1 MPRALV
7 IQLARLGDLVQSL
20 PAITQLRVRHP
31 ETQLDLLCPSHL
43 AEVGRLL
50 PGIEKVLEWDGAA
63 WQRRAMAAQQDL
75 RAEHL
80 VEVETMLMALAP
92 PADSVSMAVVISSRM

>member
-7 IQLARLGDLVQSL
+7 IQLARLGDLLQSL
-20 PAITQLRVRHP
+20 PAITQLRACYP
-31 ETQLDLLCPSHL
+31 ETQFDLLCPSHL

-63 WQRRAMAAQQDL
+63 WQRRAMAAQRDL
-75 RAEHL
+75 RPEHL
-80 VEVETMLMALAP
+80 VEVDRFTG
-92 PADSVSMAVVISSRM
+92 